1 MPFDLCHPVKRWE
14 LIGFLLQLV
23 LVLIEECW
31 FPHILRCW
39 YAPQTL
45 ATPFSSH
52 QRKLP
57 VKGQVMNH
65 LKNALNDIQHTWRLF
80 RLCYWIVNV
89 GIFDCFTSGMF
100 HNWKGRSHDQLL
112 LSTRKNVSAINNTTA
127 QEWCSYNKAYWNI
140 FIDDASSTSFSYPW
154 RNFWNRFSSLRTCFI
169 KSFSWADWTSTCP
182 LIMGQQNKV

>member
-1 MPFDLCHPVKRWE
+1 MLFDLCHPVKRRK

-23 LVLIEECW
+23 LVPIEECW

-100 HNWKGRSHDQLL
+100 HNWKARSHDQLL
-112 LSTRKNVSAINNTTA
+112 LSTRKKVLSINNRLPKNDVVIIKLTGTFSSMTPLLRHSRILDVTSEIA
-127 QEWCSYNKAYWNI
+127 FPLFEP
-140 FIDDASSTSFSYPW
+140 ASSNPFP
-154 RNFWNRFSSLRTCFI
+154 
-169 KSFSWADWTSTCP
+169 
-182 LIMGQQNKV
+182 GQIEQALAHW